1 MKKRS
6 LKFKLMISGILI
18 VLVPLVITGFF
29 SVTKSSQAL
38 LNLGK
43 SNIEL
48 TAKTLATTVDL
59 VLSEEIKLVNT
70 LAADPVTRSAAE
82 AYSNRGPDGA
92 AAEIEL
98 LGRKLQATMKKVGSD
113 YEGLFLTNTKGIII
127 ADGVGGKQK
136 GIDLST
142 RAYFKKAMAGKEA
155 VSDPVKSKL
164 SGNLIA
170 PVAVPVFSA
179 SGEVVGTVAAVL
191 DINFL
196 VAKITSI
203 KIGES
208 GYPVITNDA
217 GLTVVHPNKDLIL
230 KVDVSKLPEMAP
242 LYNGFKS
249 KAFGTSD
256 YVFKGVDKTAG
267 FAACQVVN
275 WHVLAIQDQAELSA
289 ASHTIRKVILLVGA
303 AFLVLTILGVLFF
316 AGSISKPINRIV
328 ALLNAGSDEVA
339 SASGQ
344 VSGASQ
350 SLAEGA
356 SEQAA
361 AIEETS
367 SSLEE
372 MASMTRQNADNAG
385 QADQLMR
392 GANDIVG
399 QASREMEELTTS
411 MGEISKASE
420 ETQKIV
426 KTIDEIAFQTNL
438 LALNAAVEAAR
449 AGEAGAGFAVV
460 ADEVRNL
467 AIRAAEAAK
476 TTSDLIQSTSGRI
489 QNGAGLVETTNKAFR
504 EIAEASGKVSDLV
517 AEIAAA
523 SKEQAQGVEQ
533 INNAISE
540 MDKVVQNNAATAE
553 ESASASEEMNAQAEQ
568 LKAIVEQLATI
579 ISGSQQARPVV
590 AASASGRPVRP
601 ANGKKAGHASS
612 APEAMI
618 PFDDGHDDAFGD
630 F

>member
-1 MKKRS
+1 MKKQS
-6 LKFKLMISGILI
+6 LKFKLMIGGMLI
-18 VLVPLVITGFF
+18 VLVPVVITGFF
-29 SVTKSSQAL
+29 SVTKSSRAL
-38 LNLGK
+38 LNLGE

-48 TAKTLATTVDL
+48 TAKTLATMVDL
-59 VLSEEIKLVNT
+59 VLSEELKLANAV
-70 LAADPVTRSAAE
+70 AADPAVRSAAE
-82 AYSNRGPDGA
+82 AFIQLGPDGA
-92 AAEIEL
+92 AGEIAVL
-98 LGRKLQATMKKVGSD
+98 NRKLQATMKKIGSD
-113 YEGLFLTNTKGIII
+113 YEGLFLTNTKGVII
-127 ADGVGGKQK
+127 ADGSGGKRI
-136 GIDLST
+136 GIDLSG
-142 RAYFKKAMAGKEA
+142 RDYFKTALAGKEA
-155 VSDPVKSKL
+155 VSDPVKSKV

-170 PVAVPVFSA
+170 PVAVPVFSV
-179 SGEVVGTVAAVL
+179 SGDVVGTVAAVL

-196 VAKITSI
+196 VAKITTI
-203 KIGES
+203 KIGET
-208 GYPVITNDA
+208 GYPVLTNDA
-217 GLTVVHPNKDLIL
+217 GLTVAHPNKDLIL

-242 LYNGFKS
+242 LYNAFKS

-256 YVFKGVDKTAG
+256 YVFKGKDKTAG
-267 FAACQVVN
+267 FARCQVVN
-275 WHVLAIQDQAELSA
+275 WHVLAIQNQEELSA
-289 ASHTIRKVILLVGA
+289 ASHAIRNVILLVGA
-303 AFLVLTILGVLFF
+303 AFLALTILGVLVF
-316 AGSISKPINRIV
+316 ARSISQPINRIV

-476 TTSDLIQSTSGRI
+476 TTSDLIQDTSGRV

-504 EIAEASGKVSDLV
+504 EIAAASGKVSDLV

-568 LKAIVEQLATI
+568 LKAIVEQLAVI
-579 ISGSQQARPVV
+579 VSGSRQSHSGSG
-590 AASASGRPVRP
+590 ASASGKP
-601 ANGKKAGHASS
+601 ARVVKEAKAGHASS
-612 APEAMI
+612 PPEAMI
-618 PFDDGHDDAFGD
+618 PSDDDNGAFND